1 MPVFNAMPYLPD
13 AVHSVLQ
20 QTCAGLKVLIID
32 DGSSDGSA
40 DFLDAIHDPRVTVIH
55 QPNSGLGTTLN
66 RLIQLCDTKYFAR
79 MDADDLC
86 DPRRIELQLAYLEAH
101 PDVVML
107 GTQIRFT
114 AGGRKVNAGPA
125 PVDHQGIYRRLMDGK
140 AGVCHP
146 SIVFPTAV
154 ARAIGG
160 YRISGAGE
168 DLDFCLRMCDQG
180 RVANYPDI
188 LYSYRITRSSIATS
202 QRPELHRGYG
212 FAIQCAKL
220 RCQSLPEPTFEEY
233 ARQWEHRPWR
243 ARLFER
249 VDTIAESHYR
259 QSILNSAEGR
269 PICGALHLAFAALM
283 RPKASVYRIRRILSQ
298 KLELQR
304 K

>member
-1 MPVFNAMPYLPD
+1 MPYLPD

-20 QTCAGLKVLIID
+20 QTCAGLKVVIID
-32 DGSSDGSA
+32 DGSSDGSS
-40 DFLDAIHDPRVTVIH
+40 DYLDAIRDPRVTVIH
-55 QPNSGLGTTLN
+55 QPNSGLGATLN

-86 DPRRIELQLAYLEAH
+86 DPRRIELQLAYLESH

-107 GTQIRFT
+107 GAQVRFT
-114 AGGRKVNAGPA
+114 AGGRMVKAGSA
-125 PVDHQGIYRRLMDGK
+125 PLDHQGIYRRLMDGK

-146 SIVFPTAV
+146 SIVFQTDA

-180 RVANYPDI
+180 RVANHPEI
-188 LYSYRITRSSIATS
+188 LYSYRITKSSIATI
-202 QRPELHRGYG
+202 QRAALHRGYG

-243 ARLFER
+243 TRLFER
-249 VDTIAESHYR
+249 VDTMAESHYR
-259 QSILNSAEGR
+259 QAILNTAEGHR
-269 PICGALHLAFAALM
+269 VCGASHLAFAALM
-283 RPKASVYRIRRILSQ
+283 RPKASVFQVRRMLVQ
-298 KLELQR
+298 KLGLQ
-304 K
+304 